1 MDMHQLRTIDRFLEC
16 EYIDSGR
23 FPGLS
28 LSVMHRGRLVHRFV
42 TGMADIENARPM
54 QADTIVRIYSM
65 TKPITSVV
73 LMMLVEQGVLQIDD
87 PVERFIPE
95 WRDLSVYVGGS
106 LEQGFTTRRPDRPM
120 LIIDL
125 LRHTAGLT
133 YGFQAQTPVDAAYR
147 TLKIGDVPGPRPLDE
162 IAALLVEVPL
172 EFSPGDAWL
181 YSIATDI
188 VGLVI
193 ERATGHGLA
202 TLCAQW
208 VFEPLGMADTG
219 FQVGAQARDRLASC
233 YARTDA
239 RPLVLVDPADNSMF
253 LQPPVF
259 VSGGGGLVS
268 TADDFLKF
276 AEALRT
282 GRPRLVGRKTRDLM
296 TANHLP
302 GGAELHAIGRGMS
315 AEASYDGLGFGLG
328 FATTLDAH
336 RTGIAGSNGDY
347 FWGGAA
353 STFFLIDPA
362 EELSVVFLTQLL
374 PSSAYPVR
382 RQLRSM
388 LYAALD

>member
-1 MDMHQLRTIDRFLEC
+1 MDMQQLRTIDRFLQRD
-16 EYIDSGR
+16 YIDSGR

-42 TGMADIENARPM
+42 AGHSDVARGTAMA
-54 QADTIVRIYSM
+54 ADTIVRMDSM

-73 LMMLVEQGVLQIDD
+73 LMMLVEQGILQIDD

-95 WRDLSVYVGGS
+95 WRDLGAYAGGS
-106 LEQGFTTRRPDRPM
+106 LEEGFRTRPLDRPM
-120 LIIDL
+120 RVIDL

-133 YGFQAQTPVDAAYR
+133 YGFHNQTPVDAAYR
-147 TLKIGDVPGPRPLDE
+147 AMTIGQVPSEMTLEQMVARLAGL
-162 IAALLVEVPL
+162 PL

-188 VGLVI
+188 LGLVI
-193 ERATGHGLA
+193 ERATGR
-202 TLCAQW
+202 TLGSLFAER
-208 VFEPLGMADTG
+208 VFEPLGMTDTG
-219 FQVGAQARDRLASC
+219 FHVPPAAAPRLASC
-233 YARTDA
+233 YARGSSN
-239 RPLVLVDPADNSMF
+239 PLVLVDAAATSPF
-253 LQPPVF
+253 LAPPLF

-268 TADDFLKF
+268 TADDYLSFI
-276 AEALRT
+276 EALRT
-282 GRPRLVGRKTRDLM
+282 GRPRLIGRKTRDLM
-296 TANHLP
+296 VANHLP
-302 GGAELHAIGRGMS
+302 GGAELHAIARPGF
-315 AEASYDGLGFGLG
+315 AEASHEGLGFGLG

-336 RTGIAGSNGDY
+336 RTLVAGSAGDY

-362 EELSVVFLTQLL
+362 EDLSVVFLTQLL
-374 PSSAYPVR
+374 PSSSYPVR